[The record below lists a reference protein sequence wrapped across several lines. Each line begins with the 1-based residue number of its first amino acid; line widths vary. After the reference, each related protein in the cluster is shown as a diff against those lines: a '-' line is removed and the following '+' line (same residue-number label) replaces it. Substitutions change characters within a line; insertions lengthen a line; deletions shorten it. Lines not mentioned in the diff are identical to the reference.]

1 MTEQFD
7 LIVIGGGVIGSASAR
22 AALLD
27 NPRLKVLQIER
38 EPQLAMH
45 QSGRNSGVVHVG
57 FNQKP
62 GTIKA
67 KFVVEG
73 SKRLRAYCREHAVPL
88 VEDGIVVVAR
98 NEHELS
104 VVEELHRRGTENG
117 AAVEIISQQR
127 LAELE
132 PHAPSQGGLFAPG
145 GASFDARS
153 FVQALS
159 AEVVTMGGQLSC
171 GETALEVEE
180 QSGYVEVRTN
190 RRTLRASAIVN
201 AGGLDADR
209 IAHQMSVGTGFQ
221 IVPFR
226 GEYHQLRP
234 ERSALVR
241 AHVYAPP
248 DLNFPF
254 LGVHFSKTF
263 DGHVTIGPGAV
274 LAMGRTAYTPARINL
289 RDMKDMFGFP
299 GFWRMFKQKEFRQMA
314 AREWKKSLFKYAVYQ
329 EALQLIPEV
338 QYSDLVPY
346 RSGIR
351 AQLVNS
357 DGQMVDDLVV
367 EKTDRSVHVLNAVS
381 PALTCSLPFA
391 DYIVSVLQGKLPCLK
406 N

>member
-7 LIVIGGGVIGSASAR
+7 LVVIGGGVIGSATAR
-22 AALLD
+22 AALLA
-27 NPRLKVLQIER
+27 NPRLTLLQIER

-73 SKRLRAYCREHAVPL
+73 SARLRAFCKERGVPL

-98 NEHELS
+98 NEKEQS
-104 VVEELHRRGTENG
+104 VIEELHRRGTENG
-117 AAVEIISQQR
+117 AVVEIISQKR
-127 LAELE
+127 LSELE
-132 PHAPSQGGLFAPG
+132 PHAPAIGGLFAPG

-159 AEVVTMGGQLSC
+159 ADVVGIGGQVTCDES
-171 GETALEVEE
+171 ALHVEE
-180 QSGYVEVRTN
+180 NSAYVEVRTN
-190 RRTLRASAIVN
+190 KRTIHASAVVN

-209 IAHQMSVGTGFQ
+209 IAHQMGVGTGFQ

-226 GEYHQLRP
+226 GEYHQLRE
-234 ERSALVR
+234 ERSHLVR

-274 LAMGRTAYTPARINL
+274 LAMGRTSYEPMKINL
-289 RDMKDMFGFP
+289 GDMKEMLGFS
-299 GFWRMFKQKEFRQMA
+299 GFWRMFQQKEFRQMA

-338 QYSDLVPY
+338 RYSDLIPY

-351 AQLVNS
+351 AQLVNA

-367 EKTDRSVHVLNAVS
+367 EKTNRSVHVLNAVS

-391 DYIVSVLQGKLPCLK
+391 DYIVSVLEGKLPCL
-406 N
+406 NN